1 MCTYFICLAGL
12 LATLILAE
20 PVSCEEIE
28 KPGAPA
34 QLLCPYVRSAA
45 DQTQL
50 EALAGAR
57 WPEAERVSEQ
67 ESDVPARIPLAA
79 PLFSG
84 SPVLRAD
91 RLLFE
96 SSLVN
101 WMFFEDLAPEQR
113 AILQT
118 FLGRCGVAA
127 DWPLPFSDNSILLC
141 AALSSAS
148 LMP

>member
-91 RLLFE
+91 RVLFE

-101 WMFFEDLAPEQR
+101 WMFFEDLVPEQR